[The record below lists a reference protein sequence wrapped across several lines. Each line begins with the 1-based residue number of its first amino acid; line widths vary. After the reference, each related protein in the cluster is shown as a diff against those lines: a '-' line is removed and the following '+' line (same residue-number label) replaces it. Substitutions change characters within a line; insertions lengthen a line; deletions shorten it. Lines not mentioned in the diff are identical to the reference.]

1 MVFPMLA
8 QQLLNWIP
16 FVPPPFHA
24 MLGDPSAASWAYGGV
39 VVDTELLVLAR
50 KIDPLNWPL
59 PPPLSDNDPWPMTR
73 ISPSKLELPVMFS
86 VPVTTRTPA
95 PLALPK
101 LKSPFT

>member
-1 MVFPMLA
+1 M
-8 QQLLNWIP
+8 
-16 FVPPPFHA
+16 
-24 MLGDPSAASWAYGGV
+24 ASSKDRAVGSWV
-39 VVDTELLVLAR
+39 TPCITVDDIRNASGNASPGLAR

-59 PPPLSDNDPWPMTR
+59 PPPLSDNDPWPTIS

>member
-24 MLGDPSAASWAYGGV
+24 IWGVPSVASCVYGAV
-39 VVDTELLVLAR
+39 ELLVLAR
-50 KIDPLNWPL
+50 KIDPLNCPL
-59 PPPLSDNDPWPMTR
+59 PPPLSDNDPCPTTR